1 MGILDLKKYRY
12 ILSKQQIKT
21 LRGLILA
28 GDNLAA
34 QKGLNKIL
42 KRQGII

>member
-28 GDNLAA
+28 GDSKAA
-34 QKGLNKIL
+34 EKGLNKIL

>member
-1 MGILDLKKYRY
+1 MTIRDLRKYRY

-28 GDNLAA
+28 GDAEA
-34 QKGLNKIL
+34 VQKGLKKIL
-42 KRQGII
+42 KRQGTI

>member
-1 MGILDLKKYRY
+1 MTILDLRKYRY
-12 ILSKQQIKT
+12 ILNKQQIKT

-28 GDNLAA
+28 GDADAA